1 MAEQELP
8 FASIVGFAKSDDDAK
23 GRYEQWRTKDP
34 FPDDIP
40 PALLN
45 SGDIADYVAATG
57 MMHPF
62 DPIPPKLKP
71 ASYEVDLLGKCVAFV
86 GPKRADI
93 EVSQIET
100 GQLFVLRENEI
111 AFVQLEPMF
120 RLPEY
125 IALRFNLRIKHVYRG
140 LLLGTGPLV
149 DPGFV
154 GRLWIPLHNLTSNE
168 YVLRG
173 GEGLVWM
180 EFTKLSP
187 RVVES
192 LRDVRQTHFTS
203 FPKQKI
209 ERMDI
214 IDYLDHAAEN
224 RSIRSSIP
232 VLLEKTAAAAKD
244 SATSADEA
252 ERAVR
257 RVGLFVTIGGAI
269 GLLAI
274 LISVFML
281 ITAVRDRAE
290 EALRKSDLIEQ
301 KLDVLEER
309 LQSTMRNA
317 IPGT

>member
-1 MAEQELP
+1 MAEQDRP
-8 FASIVGFAKSDDDAK
+8 FASSVGFADSDDDAK
-23 GRYEQWRTKDP
+23 GRYERWKTQDP

-57 MMHPF
+57 MVYPF
-62 DPIPPKLKP
+62 DPSDGKLKP
-71 ASYEVDLLGKCVAFV
+71 ASYEVDLLGKCVSFI

-93 EVSQIET
+93 EVSQIEK
-100 GQLFVLRENEI
+100 GQAFVLRENDI

-168 YVLRG
+168 YVFRG

-187 RVVES
+187 LLPES
-192 LRDVRQTHFTS
+192 SREVRQRHFKS
-203 FPKQKI
+203 FPKEKT

-214 IDYLDHAAEN
+214 IDYLDHAADN

-232 VLLEKTAAAAKD
+232 VLFAQSATAAKESAK
-244 SATSADEA
+244 SADDA
-252 ERAVR
+252 ERAAK
-257 RVGLFVTIGGAI
+257 RVGLIFTLSGVAVLVTI
-269 GLLAI
+269 I
-274 LISVFML
+274 LS
-281 ITAVRDRAE
+281 
-290 EALRKSDLIEQ
+290 AL
-301 KLDVLEER
+301 
-309 LQSTMRNA
+309 
-317 IPGT
+317 G